1 MDFSKRLSEFRIEL
15 SDKQSNQFEE
25 YFTLL
30 AEWNEK
36 MNLTAITEREDV
48 YLKHFL
54 DSLSFVKAFPE
65 LSESPEECEFS
76 LIDIGTG
83 AGFPGIPLKILFP
96 NSKITLMDSLNKRI
110 TFLNEVVRKLDLNET
125 GSIECIHA
133 RAEELAQNTE
143 YREKYDYAVSRA
155 VANLS
160 TLSEYCLPFV
170 KVGGYFVSY
179 KSEKAMEEIDA
190 AGNAIFLCGGKF
202 EKEVSFVLPGS
213 DLKRTLILI
222 GKKQNT
228 AKKYPRKAGLPT
240 KNPL

>member
-83 AGFPGIPLKILFP
+83 AGFPGIPLKI
-96 NSKITLMDSLNKRI
+96 SL
-110 TFLNEVVRKLDLNET
+110 L
-125 GSIECIHA
+125 
-133 RAEELAQNTE
+133 
-143 YREKYDYAVSRA
+143 
-155 VANLS
+155 
-160 TLSEYCLPFV
+160 
-170 KVGGYFVSY
+170 
-179 KSEKAMEEIDA
+179 
-190 AGNAIFLCGGKF
+190 
-202 EKEVSFVLPGS
+202 
-213 DLKRTLILI
+213 
-222 GKKQNT
+222 
-228 AKKYPRKAGLPT
+228 
-240 KNPL
+240 